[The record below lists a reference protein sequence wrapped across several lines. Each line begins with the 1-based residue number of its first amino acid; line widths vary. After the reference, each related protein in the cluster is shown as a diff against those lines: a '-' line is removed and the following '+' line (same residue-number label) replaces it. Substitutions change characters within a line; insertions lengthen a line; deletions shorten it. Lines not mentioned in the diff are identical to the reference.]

1 MSILDLGKV
10 SFIELFQ
17 SRGSIIATTPPLSSY
32 IHGSENQHGLQ
43 TSSFTTACISL
54 HPARLLQQCS
64 LVHSAKVMER
74 DTQRQELNEV
84 KVGLEEEII
93 EKEHV
98 EKRLANLAAQI
109 RFFNHLLT
117 TVSQ

>member
-1 MSILDLGKV
+1 
-10 SFIELFQ
+10 
-17 SRGSIIATTPPLSSY
+17 
-32 IHGSENQHGLQ
+32 
-43 TSSFTTACISL
+43 
-54 HPARLLQQCS
+54 
-64 LVHSAKVMER
+64 MER